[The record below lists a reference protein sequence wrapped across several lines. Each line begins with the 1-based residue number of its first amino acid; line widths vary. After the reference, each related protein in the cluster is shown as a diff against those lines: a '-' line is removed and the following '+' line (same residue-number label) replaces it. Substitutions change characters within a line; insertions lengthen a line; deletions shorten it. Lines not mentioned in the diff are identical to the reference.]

1 MKFIIVDRFR
11 NQQDRDKLVD
21 ALQANFGE
29 AESAESVVVVL
40 SLGELHD
47 FQNLAS
53 QLKHEIWK
61 NEIILQRVLVTEIKT
76 DPETQIF
83 QRDLEDSQINILL
96 EYYKQRLKDEFV
108 EIVDLR
114 E

>member
-1 MKFIIVDRFR
+1 MKFIIIDKFR

-29 AESAESVVVVL
+29 VVVL

-53 QLKHEIWK
+53 QLKQEIW
-61 NEIILQRVLVTEIKT
+61 NDEVILQRVLVTKIKT
-76 DPETQIF
+76 DPETEIF
-83 QRDLEDSQINILL
+83 QRDLEDSQINILMD
-96 EYYKQRLKDEFV
+96 YYKQRLKDEFV

-114 E
+114 V

>member
-1 MKFIIVDRFR
+1 MKFIVIDNFR

-21 ALQANFGE
+21 ALQTNFGE
-29 AESAESVVVVL
+29 VVVCSV
-40 SLGELHD
+40 GELHD

-53 QLKHEIWK
+53 QLKHEIWN
-61 NEIILQRVLVTEIKT
+61 NEVILQRVLITKIKT
-76 DPETQIF
+76 DPETEIF

-114 E
+114 Y

>member
-1 MKFIIVDRFR
+1 MKFIIIDNFR

-21 ALQANFGE
+21 ALQTNFGE
-29 AESAESVVVVL
+29 VVVL
-40 SLGELHD
+40 SVGELHD

-53 QLKHEIWK
+53 QLRHEIW
-61 NEIILQRVLVTEIKT
+61 NDEVILQRVLVTKIKT
-76 DPETQIF
+76 DPETEIF

-96 EYYKQRLKDEFV
+96 EYYKTRLKDEFV

-114 E
+114 V

>member
-1 MKFIIVDRFR
+1 MKFIIIDNFR
-11 NQQDRDKLVD
+11 NQVHRELLVD

-29 AESAESVVVVL
+29 VVVL
-40 SLGELHD
+40 SVGELHD

-53 QLKHEIWK
+53 QLKREIWN
-61 NEIILQRVLVTEIKT
+61 NEVILQRVLVTKIKT
-76 DPETQIF
+76 DPETEIF

-114 E
+114 V

>member
-1 MKFIIVDRFR
+1 MKFIIIDNFR

-21 ALQANFGE
+21 ALQTTFGE
-29 AESAESVVVVL
+29 VVVL

-53 QLKHEIWK
+53 QLKQEIW
-61 NEIILQRVLVTEIKT
+61 NDEVILQRVLVTKIKT
-76 DPETQIF
+76 DEETEIF
-83 QRDLEDSQINILL
+83 QRDLEDSQINILMD
-96 EYYKQRLKDEFV
+96 YYKQRLKDEFV

-114 E
+114 V

>member
-1 MKFIIVDRFR
+1 MKFIIIDKFR

-21 ALQANFGE
+21 ALQINFGD
-29 AESAESVVVVL
+29 VVVL
-40 SLGELHD
+40 SVGELHD

-53 QLKHEIWK
+53 QLKQEIW
-61 NEIILQRVLVTEIKT
+61 NDEIILQRVLVTKIKT
-76 DPETQIF
+76 GPETEIF

-114 E
+114 V

>member
-1 MKFIIVDRFR
+1 MKFIIIDNFR

-21 ALQANFGE
+21 ALQTNFGE
-29 AESAESVVVVL
+29 VVVL

-53 QLKHEIWK
+53 QLKQEIW
-61 NEIILQRVLVTEIKT
+61 NDEVILQRVLVTKIKT
-76 DPETQIF
+76 DEETEIF
-83 QRDLEDSQINILL
+83 QRDLEDSQINILMD
-96 EYYKQRLKDEFV
+96 YYKQRLKDEFV

-114 E
+114 V

>member
-1 MKFIIVDRFR
+1 MKFIIIDNFR

-29 AESAESVVVVL
+29 VVVL

-53 QLKHEIWK
+53 QLKQEIW
-61 NEIILQRVLVTEIKT
+61 NDEVILQRVLVTKIET
-76 DPETQIF
+76 DPETEIF

-96 EYYKQRLKDEFV
+96 EYYKKRLKDEFV

-114 E
+114 V

>member
-1 MKFIIVDRFR
+1 MKFIIIDKFR

-29 AESAESVVVVL
+29 VVVL

-53 QLKHEIWK
+53 QLKQEIW
-61 NEIILQRVLVTEIKT
+61 NLEVILQRVLVTKIKT
-76 DPETQIF
+76 EPETEIF
-83 QRDLEDSQINILL
+83 QRDLEDSQINILMD
-96 EYYKQRLKDEFV
+96 YYKQRLKDEFV

-114 E
+114 V

>member
-1 MKFIIVDRFR
+1 MKFIIIDKFR
-11 NQQDRDKLVD
+11 NQQDRDKLVN

-29 AESAESVVVVL
+29 VVVL

-53 QLKHEIWK
+53 QLKQEIW
-61 NEIILQRVLVTEIKT
+61 NDEVILQRVLVTKIKT
-76 DPETQIF
+76 DPETEIF

-96 EYYKQRLKDEFV
+96 DYYKIRLKDEFV

-114 E
+114 V

>member
-1 MKFIIVDRFR
+1 MKFVIVDRFR
-11 NQQDRDKLVD
+11 NQSHRDKLVD
-21 ALQANFGE
+21 ALQANFGK
-29 AESAESVVVVL
+29 VVVL

-47 FQNLAS
+47 FQNLAA
-53 QLKHEIWK
+53 QLKQEIW
-61 NEIILQRVLVTEIKT
+61 NDGVILQRVLVTKIKT
-76 DPETQIF
+76 DAETEIF

-114 E
+114 Y

>member
-1 MKFIIVDRFR
+1 MKFIIIDNFR

-29 AESAESVVVVL
+29 VVVL

-53 QLKHEIWK
+53 QLKQEIW
-61 NEIILQRVLVTEIKT
+61 NLEVILQRVLITKIKT
-76 DPETQIF
+76 EPETEIF

-96 EYYKQRLKDEFV
+96 DYYKQRLKDEFV

-114 E
+114 I

>member
-21 ALQANFGE
+21 ALQANFEEVGLVVC
-29 AESAESVVVVL
+29 SV
-40 SLGELHD
+40 GELHD

-53 QLKHEIWK
+53 QLKREIW
-61 NEIILQRVLVTEIKT
+61 NDEVILQRVLVTKIKT
-76 DPETQIF
+76 SPETEVF
-83 QRDLEDSQINILL
+83 QRDLEESQINILL
-96 EYYKQRLKDEFV
+96 EYYKTRLKDEFV

-114 E
+114 I

>member
-1 MKFIIVDRFR
+1 MKFIIVDCFR
-11 NQQDRDKLVD
+11 NQAHHELLVD
-21 ALQANFGE
+21 ALQSSFGE
-29 AESAESVVVVL
+29 ASVVVL
-40 SLGELHD
+40 SVGELHD

-53 QLKHEIWK
+53 QLKHEIW
-61 NEIILQRVLVTEIKT
+61 NLEVILQRVLVTKIKT
-76 DPETQIF
+76 DSETEIF

-114 E
+114 Y

>member
-21 ALQANFGE
+21 ALQTNFGE
-29 AESAESVVVVL
+29 VGSVVVL
-40 SLGELHD
+40 SLGELRD

-53 QLKHEIWK
+53 QLKHEIW
-61 NEIILQRVLVTEIKT
+61 NDEVILQRVLVTKIKT
-76 DPETQIF
+76 DAETEIF

-114 E
+114 V